1 MSPVESLIHGGS
13 NKLTHHD
20 DPVAAAQ
27 EAVKRAFATVVE
39 KTTVDR
45 LGTAPHEPS
54 AEQRANGEP
63 VTVVPEKRLGV
74 PKLVAVMQEVGP
86 NICCAREATTTD
98 NPNTELALAA

>member
-1 MSPVESLIHGGS
+1 LSPVESLIHGGS

-27 EAVKRAFATVVE
+27 EAVKRAFA
-39 KTTVDR
+39 R